1 MVLLVVKVVKD
12 FLREVYE
19 NNLDMLVVEGR
30 IVR

>member
-19 NNLDMLVVEGR
+19 NNLDMLAVEGR